1 MSKQVPLL
9 ISINLATE
17 KETEAALRAQNS
29 KHPQISPEFLN
40 ALTEEEK
47 YQLEFKTSPREKQR
61 KYPESAQLI
70 MEENKEIAEQGIRKK
85 QKNQEEERVV
95 KKFLFKSG
103 DDLR

>member
-1 MSKQVPLL
+1 LL

-29 KHPQISPEFLN
+29 KHPQVSPEFLN

-47 YQLEFKTSPREKQR
+47 LQLEFKNSPRDKR
-61 KYPESAQLI
+61 KFPESAQLI
-70 MEENKEIAEQGIRKK
+70 MEENKDLAEQEIRKN
-85 QKNQEEERVV
+85 QKKQEEERVV